1 MAKDLAMVLGRTGT
15 STSTSFLIMV
25 TMGPQPSAWAA
36 CIRVRT
42 GPSTSPSPSSSLMA
56 FQILVIREPPAQGTT
71 MWSGARQPSCSTI
84 SKP

>member
-1 MAKDLAMVLGRTGT
+1 LAIVLGRTGT
-15 STSTSFLIMV
+15 TTSLSVLIMV

-42 GPSTSPSPSSSLMA
+42 GPSTRPSVCISLMA
-56 FQILVIREPPAQGTT
+56 FQILVKSEPLAHGAT
-71 MWSGARQPSCSTI
+71 MWWGARQPSCSTI